1 MRGKRNDPKTLF
13 RELQVQSQKHMV
25 ILSSSYH
32 GLRSLLA
39 LPVHPLIP
47 FSMESDAVTMNDSDI
62 TNNRVVKVSVMEKYM
77 ASPV

>member
-1 MRGKRNDPKTLF
+1 MTQKHPSENYR
-13 RELQVQSQKHMV
+13 QSQKHMV

-32 GLRSLLA
+32 GLSPSLLPRA
-39 LPVHPLIP
+39 SSLIP

-77 ASPV
+77 ASPVV